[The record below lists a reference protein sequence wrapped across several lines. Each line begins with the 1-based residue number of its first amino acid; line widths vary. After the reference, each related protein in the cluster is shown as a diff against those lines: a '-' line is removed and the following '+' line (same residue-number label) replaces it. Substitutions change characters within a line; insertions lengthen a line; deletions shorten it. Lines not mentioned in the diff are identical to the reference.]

1 MHEKITYVFHWKT
14 SDGMTSI
21 AINGMTYDHAV
32 NEAKRQGYVEYQ
44 WYKPWTWTNHV
55 SALMDIE

>member
-1 MHEKITYVFHWKT
+1 MHENITYVFRWKT
-14 SDGMTSI
+14 WSGMTSI
-21 AINGMTYDHAV
+21 TINGMSYDYAV